1 MNMKKLIFTI
11 LIIFSLSQQAKAASM
26 VDDIE
31 VICATILNGT
41 VATVDYY
48 NYKANGVSSRL
59 EDFERCLNL
68 YQKFGGNLET
78 LKEKYKK
85 ASQTTS
91 NPTTF
96 KSTYEKL

>member
-1 MNMKKLIFTI
+1 MKKLIFTI
-11 LIIFSLSQQAKAASM
+11 LIMFSLCQQAKAASM

-31 VICATILNGT
+31 VICATILSET
-41 VATVDYY
+41 VVKFGYY
-48 NYKANGVSSRL
+48 NYEVFPIDSHL
-59 EDFERCLNL
+59 EAFERCLNL
-68 YQKFGGNLET
+68 YQKFGGDLET

-85 ASQTTS
+85 ASQTTP